1 MHKLVMTILVF
12 VLLLG
17 IISPQNVAAQSLSDQ
32 IDELLRNRIEAA
44 GVPPKIIV
52 QGERVHASVVL
63 PLFYERRTYQPA
75 WCDADGSVQQVDAL
89 IEAIRE
95 ADLEGLRADDYH
107 LDKIVAIAE
116 NVRLDK
122 AKGNAPNIGRLID
135 LDLLATDAFL
145 IYSSHLLAG
154 RVNPETID
162 PEWIANRREADLAS
176 VLQTALDTKQIKA
189 SLKQLLPPQSG
200 YARLRQALSQ
210 YQSLEENGG
219 WTAVPHGPKMQ
230 KGDIGER
237 IELLRARLFITGDL
251 DDNGNTE
258 DNLFDDSLEQAVHK
272 FQRRNGL
279 EDDGVVGP
287 ATLET
292 LNVPVEE
299 RVHQIEV
306 NLERWRWLPQELG
319 RRHILINVANFEL
332 DVNEDS
338 QPVMTM
344 RVVVGRDYRRTPVFT
359 DQMTYLVFSPY
370 WNVPTNIAVQDIVP
384 KIRQNSDY
392 LTNQNIKVFRG
403 WGVEAKAIN
412 PQTIDWSRITAQN
425 FNYRLRQEPGP
436 LNALGRVKFMF
447 PNKFNVYLHDTPA
460 RELFAKTERAF
471 SSGCIRIEKPIELA
485 EYLLRSDPKWT
496 REKIFAVID
505 KHIEQTVRLPEP
517 LPVHLLYW
525 TAWANEDGSVQFRKD
540 IYSRDKKLYEALL
553 EKPSGS

>member
-1 MHKLVMTILVF
+1 
-12 VLLLG
+12 
-17 IISPQNVAAQSLSDQ
+17 
-32 IDELLRNRIEAA
+32 
-44 GVPPKIIV
+44 
-52 QGERVHASVVL
+52 
-63 PLFYERRTYQPA
+63 
-75 WCDADGSVQQVDAL
+75 
-89 IEAIRE
+89 
-95 ADLEGLRADDYH
+95 
-107 LDKIVAIAE
+107 
-116 NVRLDK
+116 
-122 AKGNAPNIGRLID
+122 
-135 LDLLATDAFL
+135 
-145 IYSSHLLAG
+145 
-154 RVNPETID
+154 
-162 PEWIANRREADLAS
+162 
-176 VLQTALDTKQIKA
+176 
-189 SLKQLLPPQSG
+189 
-200 YARLRQALSQ
+200 
-210 YQSLEENGG
+210 
-219 WTAVPHGPKMQ
+219 
-230 KGDIGER
+230 
-237 IELLRARLFITGDL
+237 LLRARLHMTGDL
-251 DDNGNTE
+251 DDNADMEN
-258 DNLFDDSLEQAVHK
+258 NLFDDSLEQAVHK

-287 ATLET
+287 ATLEA

-332 DVNEDS
+332 DVNEDN

-384 KIRQNSDY
+384 KIRENSDY

-403 WGVEAKAIN
+403 WGVEAKAID
-412 PQTIDWSRITAQN
+412 PQTIDWSRITEQN